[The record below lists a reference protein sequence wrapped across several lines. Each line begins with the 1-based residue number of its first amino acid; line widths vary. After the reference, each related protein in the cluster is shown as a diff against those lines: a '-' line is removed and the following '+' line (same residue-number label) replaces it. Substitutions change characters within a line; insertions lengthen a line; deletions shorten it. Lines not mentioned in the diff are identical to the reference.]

1 MEYLWMF
8 LAGATAFMNG
18 RGLIRWTLAAYLFGW
33 IAVIPLVF
41 LSKKQDKVEQREAMI
56 KEVVEKHF
64 VKNEFKDVNT
74 VDDLFK
80 QLQKS

>member
-8 LAGATAFMNG
+8 LAGVTAWFNG
-18 RGLIRWTLAAYLFGW
+18 RGLIRWTLAAYFFGW

-41 LSKKQDKVEQREAMI
+41 LSKKQDKADEREVMMR
-56 KEVVEKHF
+56 EVAEKYV
-64 VKNEFKDVNT
+64 VKKEFKGVNT

-80 QLQKS
+80 QLETK

>member
-1 MEYLWMF
+1 MDYLWMF

-41 LSKKQDKVEQREAMI
+41 LSKKQDKVEEREAMMR
-56 KEVVEKHF
+56 EVAEKYV
-64 VKNEFKDVNT
+64 VKKEFKDVNT
-74 VDDLFK
+74 VDDLLK
-80 QLQKS
+80 QLEPR

>member
-1 MEYLWMF
+1 MQYLWMVI
-8 LAGATAFMNG
+8 AGGTAFVSG

-33 IAVIPLVF
+33 LALIPLAF
-41 LSKKQDKVEQREAMI
+41 LPKKQDKAEQREAMI

-64 VKNEFKDVNT
+64 VRNEFKDFNT

-80 QLQKS
+80 QLENK

>member
-18 RGLIRWTLAAYLFGW
+18 RGMIRWTLAAYLFGW
-33 IAVIPLVF
+33 IAVVPLVF
-41 LSKKQDKVEQREAMI
+41 LPKKQDKVEQREAMI